1 MNQVKQSEFIGQ
13 LQQHLQHLW
22 ERVKHEN
29 EMINHRLS
37 WLWTLQG
44 LLFATFGYMLK
55 DNTKTFNKFPIS
67 VICLVDIASYAS
79 VGYSLWK
86 GRQVL
91 TVLTPA
97 FLDLATH
104 IELSLKLITPSAV
117 EPDALAFLY
126 PWRFLP
132 WAILGAWVALF
143 AWVVLYKECSQ

>member
-104 IELSLKLITPSAV
+104 IELALKLITLVLLSPMPLHFSIHGASS
-117 EPDALAFLY
+117 PGQFLG
-126 PWRFLP
+126 
-132 WAILGAWVALF
+132 LGSHF
-143 AWVVLYKECSQ
+143 SRG

>member
-55 DNTKTFNKFPIS
+55 DNTKTFNNFPIS
-67 VICLVDIASYAS
+67 VICLVGIASCAS

-86 GRQVL
+86 GHQVL
-91 TVLTPA
+91 TVLKPA

-104 IELSLKLITPSAV
+104 IESALKLITPSAV
-117 EPDALAFLY
+117 EPDALAFSIHGASS
-126 PWRFLP
+126 PGQFLG
-132 WAILGAWVALF
+132 LGSHF
-143 AWVVLYKECSQ
+143 SRG